1 MDVCGVGKVC
11 GIDAKA
17 EETQLKQLLPASGQ
31 RRHFPGYPG
40 DIIDYVRRPG
50 GGLGH
55 DSPGMCS
62 GHLHTEGGLGFLQ
75 RAVRQNEVRKRYR
88 ARCKQGVQ
96 CVWDGGQQHG
106 DLPLLTTA
114 DGHFPSPAGDPR
126 NHVGGREGSRDL
138 RGHKSPHPRG

>member
-11 GIDAKA
+11 TIEAKA
-17 EETQLKQLLPASGQ
+17 EETQLKQLSPAPGQ
-31 RRHFPGYPG
+31 RRHFSGYPG
-40 DIIDYVRRPG
+40 DVIDYGRRPG

-62 GHLHTEGGLGFLQ
+62 GQFHTGGGWVFLQ
-75 RAVRQNEVRKRYR
+75 LAVRHNGVRKRDR

-114 DGHFPSPAGDPR
+114 DGHFPGSAGDPR
-126 NHVGGREGSRDL
+126 NHVGGREGRRDL
-138 RGHKSPHPRG
+138 RGHKSPHVRG